1 MNLFLKKMNLNRK
14 NKLTNNIKIS
24 LVSLIIVI
32 ISTVFFINFFNY
44 SKNKLQ
50 PVLQQK
56 RYGFYVTESLDDKL
70 NFNWMSD
77 YESLLR
83 IRIAS
88 TKIAIPIFCYKPNI
102 NDDPIRLKIYID
114 EKLIYNNNINHNNL
128 IYLKINLE
136 KLGYKKDINQIIDIK
151 FKIDKLWSPGGQDKR
166 MLGVAVGEVVFL
178 E

>member
-1 MNLFLKKMNLNRK
+1 MNLFLKKMNLSRK

-24 LVSLIIVI
+24 LIFLIIVI
-32 ISTVFFINFFNY
+32 VSTVFFINFFNY

-50 PVLQQK
+50 PILQQK
-56 RYGFYVTESLDDKL
+56 RYGFYATESLDSKL

-88 TKIAIPIFCYKPNI
+88 TKIAIPIFCYKPDI
-102 NDDPIRLKIYID
+102 NNDPINLKIYIN
-114 EKLIYNNNINHNNL
+114 EELIYNNNINHNNL

-136 KLGYKKDINQIIDIK
+136 KLGYKKDVNQIIDIK

-166 MLGVAVGEVVFL
+166 MLGIAVGEIVFM